1 MLIIIGICAL
11 VIGLMM
17 MAIGIL
23 GHLLLALL
31 TIPIFWYGLM
41 TVLFLVWWNKG
52 YDKED
57 KK

>member
-23 GHLLLALL
+23 GHLLMTLL
-31 TIPIFWYGLM
+31 TIPMFWYGLM
-41 TVLFLVWWNKG
+41 TVLFLIWWNKG

>member
-17 MAIGIL
+17 MAIGVL
-23 GHLLLALL
+23 GHLLLTLL